1 MGRQTAC
8 RQGPERRKWVKLGN
22 LWGPVKPAHP
32 WELQVRRA
40 SAWNGASDFED
51 LLLLSRI
58 SPPKRETPLHLEL
71 QELCRPPPCLFANK
85 KDEGGPVCLLR
96 ITSLLLP
103 FSPAC
108 LLSLSFLSPRA
119 DAVNWSVLEVH
130 INTQSAKETSWQRN
144 IIITS

>member
-1 MGRQTAC
+1 M
-8 RQGPERRKWVKLGN
+8 KLGN

-71 QELCRPPPCLFANK
+71 QELCRPPPRLFANK

-103 FSPAC
+103 FSPGT
-108 LLSLSFLSPRA
+108 LIRI
-119 DAVNWSVLEVH
+119 AVFV
-130 INTQSAKETSWQRN
+130 IK
-144 IIITS
+144 